1 MLKHGGIFWRYRT
14 PRARTGMR
22 RAWAIGKWVR
32 ENGEVEEVTE
42 YVTLSWSIPHLNFR
56 PLFPKALKF
65 PLSIPPISPRPCAC
79 IASLLQPSAKRT
91 RNLRVYSIEG
101 ADLRRVQTGR
111 KRWWIVGTICLSSDL
126 DLMAVGHWVSWCLT
140 NESLLRVTNT
150 VANNPKGWW
159 SVDEAEGRPQVAF
172 ANSNLLLQ
180 SLTKRSEHRGRDL
193 W

>member
-1 MLKHGGIFWRYRT
+1 MGEFSGVTGHLEQGRVWGGHGLLGNELEKMERSKKWRNTWLYHG
-14 PRARTGMR
+14 PYL
-22 RAWAIGKWVR
+22 
-32 ENGEVEEVTE
+32 N
-42 YVTLSWSIPHLNFR
+42 HLNFR